1 MAIERMFASMDIGAT
16 GLSAQRVRM
25 EVIAT
30 NLANAET
37 TRTPQGGPYR
47 RRVVV
52 LRSVPP
58 EVGFRTVLRSNLVA
72 LRTTRPKHIL
82 PEWER
87 RPTSGY
93 GRGVEVASIAQ
104 DPSPFRRV
112 YDPSHPDA
120 DEDGYV
126 LMPNIR
132 VLKEMVDM
140 LAAQRAYEANAAV
153 IQAEKEMAGRA
164 LEL

>member
-1 MAIERMFASMDIGAT
+1 MIERMFASMDIGAT

-25 EVIAT
+25 EVIAS
-30 NLANAET
+30 NLANAEV

-47 RRVVV
+47 RRIVV
-52 LRSVPP
+52 LRSVTPKI
-58 EVGFRTVLRSNLVA
+58 GFRTVLRDSIVA
-72 LRTTRPKHIL
+72 LRTTKPEHIV

-87 RPTSGY
+87 RPASGY

-104 DPSPFRRV
+104 DPSPFRKV

-120 DEDGYV
+120 DEEGYV

-140 LAAQRAYEANAAV
+140 LAAQRAYEANAEV
-153 IQAEKEMAGRA
+153 IKAEKEMAGKA

>member
-1 MAIERMFASMDIGAT
+1 
-16 GLSAQRVRM
+16 
-25 EVIAT
+25 
-30 NLANAET
+30 
-37 TRTPQGGPYR
+37 
-47 RRVVV
+47 VVV

-58 EVGFRTVLRSNLVA
+58 KLGFRTALRSSLVA
-72 LRTTRPKHIL
+72 LRTTRPEHIL

-87 RPTSGY
+87 RPASGC

-120 DEDGYV
+120 DGDGYV
-126 LMPNIR
+126 LMPNIM
-132 VLKEMVDM
+132 VLKEMVDI
-140 LAAQRAYEANAAV
+140 LAVQRAYEANAAV
-153 IQAEKEMAGRA
+153 IQAEKEMAGKA

>member
-1 MAIERMFASMDIGAT
+1 MAIERIFASMDIGAT

-25 EVIAT
+25 EVIAG

-37 TRTPQGGPYR
+37 TKTPQGGPYR
-47 RRVVV
+47 RRMVV

-58 EVGFRTVLRSNLVA
+58 KVQFRTVLRGSIVA
-72 LRTTRPKHIL
+72 LRTSEPGHIV

-87 RPTSGY
+87 EPVSGY
-93 GRGVEVASIAQ
+93 GRGVKVANIAQ

-153 IQAEKEMAGRA
+153 VQAEKEMARKA